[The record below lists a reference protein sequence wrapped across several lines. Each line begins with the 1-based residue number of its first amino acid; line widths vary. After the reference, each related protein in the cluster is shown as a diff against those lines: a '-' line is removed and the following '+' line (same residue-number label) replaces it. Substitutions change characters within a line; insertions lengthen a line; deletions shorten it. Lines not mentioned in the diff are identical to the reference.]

1 MSGDR
6 LPNQSIDVDR
16 FLLALEHPWRDEI
29 DGLRLAIL
37 ASNREIAERVKW
49 KAPSF
54 GYRGDDRVTFRLPP
68 KGGLQLIFHR
78 GAKVKDATG
87 FAFDDDTGLMDWA
100 APDRA
105 IIRIADSADAR
116 AKQAQIVTLVN
127 RWLDAT
133 SP

>member
-6 LPNQSIDVDR
+6 LPNQGIEVDG
-16 FLLALEHPWRDEI
+16 FLVALQQPSVDEI
-29 DGLRLAIL
+29 GALRLAIL
-37 ASNREIAERVKW
+37 ASNSDIAERIKW

-78 GAKVKDATG
+78 GAKVKDTTG
-87 FAFDDDTGLMDWA
+87 FAFGDDTGLMDWA

-116 AKQAQIVTLVN
+116 AKQAQIVALVN
-127 RWLDAT
+127 RWLNAT
-133 SP
+133 A